1 MIILT
6 GASASGKTEV
16 AKLLAKKYGIV
27 KAVTHTTR
35 LPRVGERNAIDYF
48 FVTKDEFLALKEQ
61 GGFVETTIYNDNF
74 YGTSKAQVT
83 DDKCVVVDPN
93 GLRSFIA
100 LKDRSVVTFYLSAEE
115 KTREERMRL
124 RGDKPS
130 DIARRIAGDRVDFR
144 PANIAPTDFDITT
157 DTRTIEEI
165 TDEIYVRYVLTLKK
179 RGLTP
184 SFSSR

>member
-35 LPRVGERNAIDYF
+35 APRQGERNAIDYF
-48 FVTKDEFLALKEQ
+48 FVTKEDFLALKKA
-61 GGFVETTIYNDNF
+61 GGFVETTIYNGNY

-100 LKDRSVVTFYLSAEE
+100 LEDRSVVTFYLSAEE
-115 KTREERMRL
+115 NTREERMRL
-124 RGDKPS
+124 RGDKAM
-130 DIARRIAGDRVDFR
+130 DIARRIQGDRIDFR
-144 PANIAPTDFDITT
+144 PENIAPTDFLITT

-165 TDEIYVRYVLTLKK
+165 TDEIYVRYVLMLKK